1 MIFIPVDLIACK
13 PSLNIASVSYYS
25 HHVSQYM
32 SKSSH
37 RQSPDNK
44 QVKSSVSNDDN
55 PQKSR
60 RKPSGDRGRQRRDL
74 ILDTA
79 ADLLAD
85 GGAEAINT
93 NALADR
99 ANISIGSVYQYF
111 SNKEAIL
118 SALGERYMQQLSR
131 NTVAALQQDVSG
143 LDFAAMVDRVID
155 PMIAFERQHPAFRH
169 LNAGQEG
176 EGILAE
182 GAKRVDQEILATIY
196 DLLLRVCPHLN
207 LTQGWQVARVTKALY
222 KGMSYLIQQEQEIKN
237 TGGDIDGMIAH
248 MKRMMVT
255 YLEDHLGQLTVG

>member
-1 MIFIPVDLIACK
+1 
-13 PSLNIASVSYYS
+13 
-25 HHVSQYM
+25 M
-32 SKSSH
+32 SKNSH
-37 RQSPDNK
+37 SQSPGNK
-44 QVKSSVSNDDN
+44 QVKSSVLKEDN
-55 PQKSR
+55 LQKSR

-79 ADLLAD
+79 ADLLAE
-85 GGAEAINT
+85 GGTEAINT

-111 SNKEAIL
+111 SNKESIL
-118 SALGERYMQQLSR
+118 TALGERYMQQLSR

-196 DLLLRVCPHLN
+196 DLLLRVCPHLHP
-207 LTQGWQVARVTKALY
+207 TQGWQIARVTKALY
-222 KGMSYLIQQEQEIKN
+222 KGMSYLIQQEKEIQN
-237 TGGDIDGMIAH
+237 AGGDINDMIAD

-255 YLEDHLGQLTVG
+255 YLEDRLGQLTVG